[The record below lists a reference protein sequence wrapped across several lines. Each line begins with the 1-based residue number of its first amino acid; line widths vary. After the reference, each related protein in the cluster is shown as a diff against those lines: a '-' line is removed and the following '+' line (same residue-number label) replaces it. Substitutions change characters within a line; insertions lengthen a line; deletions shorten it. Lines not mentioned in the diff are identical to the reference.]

1 MPGVRDLSIK
11 RKLIRISLLTTG
23 AALLLAN
30 MILMTH
36 ELILFRR
43 SLVNDLRIE
52 ARMIGRHCTSALL
65 FNDPKAAGETLSVL
79 QTAPNII
86 QAVIYSNDGKI
97 FAAYQRPGAEGNSLS
112 FPFPG
117 QGFQFGI
124 NSLRLSQQ
132 IVFND
137 KIIGTVYFHSDLS
150 KFYSLLLRYVTM
162 VSLALGISLLVAFIL
177 LSKLH
182 QVITR
187 PINTLVQLMGIIS
200 QDKNY
205 SLRAPVLQNDELGS
219 MAEGFNDMLEQIQI
233 RDRELEGHRQH
244 LEEQVGVRTADLAKA
259 NSQLEKELA
268 DRRQA
273 EIEKTFLEEQL
284 RQSQKMEAIGR
295 LAGGVAHD
303 FNNILTIIQGYSE
316 LAALKLQQGEQVGE
330 AIDQIIKAGERASD
344 LTRQLLAFSRR
355 QMLEMK
361 VIDLN
366 ILLKDLDKMLRRI
379 LGEDIEVVHSLAED
393 LGKIKTD
400 PGQIEQVI
408 LNLTV
413 NARDAMPYGGK
424 LLIETDNVEL
434 DKTYAQ
440 THAGVQAGPY
450 VRLSVT
456 DTGAGMPPE
465 VKDRIFEPFFTT
477 KELGKGT
484 GLGLS
489 TIYGI
494 VKQSG
499 GNIWVYSEEN
509 LGTTFKIYLPR
520 IDQTAESNGF
530 LNHPQELPKGSE
542 TILVAED
549 EEEVGKIIRKTL
561 QTCGYE
567 VLLAADG
574 REAIRLVQE
583 YPNES
588 IQLLITD
595 VVMPGMSGRE
605 LRDHLLTLR
614 PEMKVIFMSGYTDDA
629 VIHHGV
635 LRKEMHFIQKPFPM
649 NALAQKVR
657 EILDGSR

>member
-1 MPGVRDLSIK
+1 
-11 RKLIRISLLTTG
+11 
-23 AALLLAN
+23 
-30 MILMTH
+30 
-36 ELILFRR
+36 
-43 SLVNDLRIE
+43 
-52 ARMIGRHCTSALL
+52 
-65 FNDPKAAGETLSVL
+65 
-79 QTAPNII
+79 
-86 QAVIYSNDGKI
+86 
-97 FAAYQRPGAEGNSLS
+97 
-112 FPFPG
+112 
-117 QGFQFGI
+117 
-124 NSLRLSQQ
+124 
-132 IVFND
+132 
-137 KIIGTVYFHSDLS
+137 
-150 KFYSLLLRYVTM
+150 
-162 VSLALGISLLVAFIL
+162 
-177 LSKLH
+177 
-182 QVITR
+182 
-187 PINTLVQLMGIIS
+187 
-200 QDKNY
+200 
-205 SLRAPVLQNDELGS
+205 
-219 MAEGFNDMLEQIQI
+219 
-233 RDRELEGHRQH
+233 
-244 LEEQVGVRTADLAKA
+244 
-259 NSQLEKELA
+259 
-268 DRRQA
+268 
-273 EIEKTFLEEQL
+273 
-284 RQSQKMEAIGR
+284 
-295 LAGGVAHD
+295 VAHD

-316 LAALKLQQGEQVGE
+316 LAALKLQQGEQAGE

-366 ILLKDLDKMLRRI
+366 ILLKELDKMLRRI

-424 LLIETDNVEL
+424 LLIKTDNVEL

-440 THAGVQAGPY
+440 THAGVTAGPY

-509 LGTTFKIYLPR
+509 IGTTFKIYLPR
-520 IDQTAESNGF
+520 IDQSSASNGF
-530 LNHPQELPKGSE
+530 LNHPQELPRGSE

-549 EEEVGKIIRKTL
+549 EEGVGKIIRQTL

-567 VLLAADG
+567 ALLATNG

-583 YPNES
+583 YPAQS

-657 EILDGSR
+657 EILDGP